1 VFIKVVGM
9 SFTEMVATNDWKPF
23 QSCYCW
29 TARLY
34 ENNKKQLEKKPRTQM
49 TFNIWG
55 QTLAKHAR

>member
-1 VFIKVVGM
+1 M